1 MTEIDAILQVDQTLN
16 EIYLLQSVCFGGLL
30 FALGWLAGHQR

>member
-1 MTEIDAILQVDQTLN
+1 VDGSTLAGQSDLLIIIGCAIM
-16 EIYLLQSVCFGGLL
+16 